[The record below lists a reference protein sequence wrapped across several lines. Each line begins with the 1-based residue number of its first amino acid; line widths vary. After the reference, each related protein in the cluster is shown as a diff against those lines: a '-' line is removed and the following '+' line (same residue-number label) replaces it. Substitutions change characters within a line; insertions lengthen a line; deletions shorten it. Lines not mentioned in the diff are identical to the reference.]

1 MNYFLYEY
9 IFQLLHCFKNTW
21 NVNKYWFFLYIL
33 CLVFF
38 FFAID
43 LDKLGSLLQCLCQY
57 FHISLCVYQ
66 KGSEACCWLLYWLQ
80 ENACLPPTP
89 CLSSWLTVCLTL
101 CLSLPLPSSFLLH
114 SLLPLLSS
122 HFIVSSSKWWSTWNT
137 SESNS
142 LRWFCVFVL
151 EICPV
156 AELPSVEILPIQKQI
171 SIPDAWIRFQIFNVI
186 FLDIEYS

>member
-21 NVNKYWFFLYIL
+21 NVNKYWFFFIYIL

-80 ENACLPPTP
+80 ESVYLP
-89 CLSSWLTVCLTL
+89 LTHVCLADWLSVWLCACL
-101 CLSLPLPSSFLLH
+101 CLSL
-114 SLLPLLSS
+114 LLSS
-122 HFIVSSSKWWSTWNT
+122 SILFFLFSLLT
-137 SESNS
+137 SLFLLQNGEASEIP
-142 LRWFCVFVL
+142 LRVIPLGDFVFLYLRSALWQSYLLKRFCPF
-151 EICPV
+151 
-156 AELPSVEILPIQKQI
+156 
-171 SIPDAWIRFQIFNVI
+171 RNR
-186 FLDIEYS
+186 